1 MATHS
6 STLAWKI
13 PWREEPGKLQSMG
26 SRKVRHDWATSLSLF
41 TFMHWRRKWQPTP
54 VFLPGE
60 PQGRTEPGGLPSMG
74 SHRVGQDWSNLSA
87 VHDQLNKYA
96 YLVWKGINFL
106 FWTLFLRLFLKK
118 DSFIW
123 LHWVS
128 VLACGIFH
136 CGTWA
141 SQHMGSQLSDQG
153 SNPYPLHCKGNS

>member
-1 MATHS
+1 MQGTNKTIYNSWFFCPFTHKR
-6 STLAWKI
+6 KI
-13 PWREEPGKLQSMG
+13 HMIN
-26 SRKVRHDWATSLSLF
+26 
-41 TFMHWRRKWQPTP
+41 WRRQWRPTP
-54 VFLPGE
+54 VLLPGE
-60 PQGRTEPGGLPSMG
+60 SQGRVEPGGLPSMG
-74 SHRVGQDWSNLSA
+74 SHRVGQDWSDLAA

-128 VLACGIFH
+128 VLARGIFH

-153 SNPYPLHCKGNS
+153 SNSYPLHCKGNSYPPDYQGKSLDPLT